1 MVNYY
6 GGLFGVILG
15 VTVNTQIG
23 VFDDADNELAKVFV
37 NYLDACRMLSHAQ
50 PRCAARRMPHAVLPS
65 ECVHDVRS
73 MLAIA
78 CVRAIYLRSR

>member
-37 NYLDACRMLSHAQ
+37 NYLDACRML
-50 PRCAARRMPHAVLPS
+50 
-65 ECVHDVRS
+65 
-73 MLAIA
+73 
-78 CVRAIYLRSR
+78 

>member
-6 GGLFGVILG
+6 CGLFGVILG

-37 NYLDACRMLSHAQ
+37 NYLDACRMHS
-50 PRCAARRMPHAVLPS
+50 RAAPLAACHMLPC
-65 ECVHDVRS
+65 ECVHGVQS